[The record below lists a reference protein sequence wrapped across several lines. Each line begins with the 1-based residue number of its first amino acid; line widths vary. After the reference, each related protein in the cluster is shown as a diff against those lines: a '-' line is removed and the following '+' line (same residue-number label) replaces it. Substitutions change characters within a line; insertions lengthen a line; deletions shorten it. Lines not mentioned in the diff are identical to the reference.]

1 MKIRY
6 TLILAFAL
14 LFSCQKTE
22 LPFETDSVDKESSK
36 LVLKSMLENRNTL
49 WTADDLNIPS
59 ENAGWKEIRDVSEL
73 AFLLEFGSTSGEKY
87 RLCADIDVASSE
99 LSDKFTSEI
108 GAESFEDFEFDGNGK
123 TVSGLDLPW
132 ACGVFS
138 KVKNSKI
145 YDLTIADSK
154 VGSESNIAYLN
165 GTGVV
170 VGSATGTLQVSGVNV
185 VSCEVLAPC
194 KVGGFAGS
202 LVDVDAT
209 FNSCNVTDTEVATIY
224 VKGVSG
230 WCGGFAGFVGREV
243 EKSSATTVSVIAENC
258 SVTGGNVRAHME
270 SSTRYSGTFLG
281 TLNGYD
287 SKEVVDMINCQVSA
301 NFVGLDSKATSYVS
315 IYPDRKVGGHKY
327 MNGYVCFD
335 GLNYVKPWDGTTKT
349 QPALINGEYHVYTA
363 AELAWFQGKTETT
376 NKILICND
384 IDLGG
389 HLFIPIKEAKYID
402 GQKVDGNNSEIRNLK
417 VSFQHSAD
425 ADGYGGA
432 FINRVKT
439 DNTVHKN
446 LNFRFADV
454 YTSHYAVEPEKLTNA
469 GQYGNAYAATLCSRC
484 NSGFTYNVS
493 NVHCYDGKITGVCK
507 MGGLL
512 GGSWGT
518 LTVDN
523 CSVENYFIQNYQVNC
538 LNAYQIE
545 KTKDVPILGTQ
556 KVTCYAEFY
565 TEGECGGLIGFLAS
579 NSEIKNSAVRNTKM
593 KCFGQNDQLVSI
605 QRNGSHFSN
614 YLIPGR
620 HVNQFI
626 GDIRTQSKSESE
638 KVAIKIVE
646 PTVHGNVYV
655 GTGYMY
661 TPKTDD
667 TEISADSDQAVTYD
681 YNYTWSKNKTNYNTQ
696 YVGSAYYV
704 GVDILSIIH
713 EGDYQGT
720 VTITKDSSTINVVV
734 DGGLK

>member
-335 GLNYVKPWDGTTKT
+335 GLKFVIPWDGTTLK
-349 QPALINGEYHVYTA
+349 QPKLVDGTYQVYTGE
-363 AELAWFQGKTETT
+363 ELAWFQGKTVTQ
-376 NKILICND
+376 NIQICDD

-389 HLFIPIKEAKYID
+389 HLFAPIYKAQYID
-402 GQKVDGNNSEIRNLK
+402 GFKSEGKNYEIRNLK
-417 VSFQHSAD
+417 VVRENCGKED
-425 ADGYGGA
+425 GGA
-432 FINRVKT
+432 FIRQASGT
-439 DNTVHKN
+439 TVHQN
-446 LNFRFADV
+446 LTFRGADIRA
-454 YTSHYAVEPEKLTNA
+454 THDPNSIATA
-469 GQYGNAYAATLCSRC
+469 GGNAYCATLCG
-484 NSGFTYNVS
+484 NMTGTYTMK
-493 NVHCYDGKITGVCK
+493 NVHAFDGKLYGVNK

-512 GGSWGT
+512 GRVYAAAT
-518 LTVDN
+518 IEN
-523 CSVENYFIQNYQVNC
+523 CSVSGYYIENYEVPEAPETFTALGGIVSATFYPQGEIGGMIGFIHHDATISNC
-538 LNAYQIE
+538 HVYTTNINAYHQA
-545 KTKDVPILGTQ
+545 DQ
-556 KVTCYAEFY
+556 Y
-565 TEGECGGLIGFLAS
+565 
-579 NSEIKNSAVRNTKM
+579 
-593 KCFGQNDQLVSI
+593 FGQV
-605 QRNGSHFSN
+605 
-614 YLIPGR
+614 PGR
-620 HVNQFI
+620 HNGAVI
-626 GDIRTQSKSESE
+626 GIVRTSSNS
-638 KVAIKIVE
+638 A
-646 PTVHGNVYV
+646 
-655 GTGYMY
+655 GY
-661 TPKTDD
+661 
-667 TEISADSDQAVTYD
+667 
-681 YNYTWSKNKTNYNTQ
+681 
-696 YVGSAYYV
+696 
-704 GVDILSIIH
+704 
-713 EGDYQGT
+713 T
-720 VTITKDSSTINVVV
+720 VTITNTSSDSETVNLSKANNKGFSQFNKASFIGKCYNVLNDDYSGTVKV
-734 DGGLK
+734 DGTKVL